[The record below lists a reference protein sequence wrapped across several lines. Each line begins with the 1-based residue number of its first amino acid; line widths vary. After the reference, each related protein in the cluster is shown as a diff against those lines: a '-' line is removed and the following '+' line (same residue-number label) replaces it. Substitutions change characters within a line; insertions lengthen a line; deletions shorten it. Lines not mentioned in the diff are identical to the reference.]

1 LVGFSEWSLDG
12 LVGGGK
18 APKAFLAAPK
28 SSVERAGPE
37 SLVTGAYQTFPEYH
51 PAPIDLVPGTH
62 FDLKRVILKIAD
74 FGFGSPRYSTLT

>member
-1 LVGFSEWSLDG
+1 MGFSEWSLDG

-28 SSVERAGPE
+28 SSAEPAGPD

-51 PAPIDLVPGTH
+51 SAPVDLVPGTQ
-62 FDLKRVILKIAD
+62 FDLKRMIVKIAD
-74 FGFGSPRYSTLT
+74 FGFGSPRCSRLT